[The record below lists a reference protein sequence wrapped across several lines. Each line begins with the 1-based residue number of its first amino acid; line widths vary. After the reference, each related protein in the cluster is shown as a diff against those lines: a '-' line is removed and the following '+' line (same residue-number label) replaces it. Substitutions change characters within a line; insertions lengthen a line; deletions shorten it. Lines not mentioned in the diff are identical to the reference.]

1 MEVLTVRKELKKA
14 IIDWLYENENKWQR
28 VNSCTREFTGY
39 IYNDKGEYLIGG
51 KEVANFVKDAEKLL
65 YE

>member
-1 MEVLTVRKELKKA
+1 MRKELKKA

-28 VNSCTREFTGY
+28 VNSCTWEFTEY
-39 IYNDKGEYLIGG
+39 IYNDKGGYLIGG
-51 KEVANFVKDAEKLL
+51 KEVANFIKNAEKLL